1 MVTLKEIAEICNVSA
16 ATVSNIL
23 NGKSKASAETTQHV
37 LEVVEKMGYK
47 PNLMAQGL
55 RRQKTKTIALIVDDI
70 AQFTS
75 PPMVEGV
82 MEYCEQKEYRVIMRN
97 LRLYSKW
104 HDTWYNQETLYH
116 SMVDPVLQDVLSA
129 QVDGV
134 IYIAGHARIAHCFTD
149 DFPVPAVMAYAFS
162 DRKDVPSIVIEDAE
176 SACQVMREILAKGH
190 KRVGIVGGRMDNF
203 HTQQR
208 LLGYQKA
215 LFEYGIPYDPS
226 LVYYGDWTRETG
238 CKGAEM
244 LMQKG
249 VTAIFCVSDKMAGGA
264 YDYLLSHGYVIGK
277 DVSVAGFDDEDIAAY
292 FSPKLTTTRLP
303 LAQIGQ
309 QAAKVLIEHL
319 EGESSNAFEMDEP
332 VVIKIPCTYMER
344 DSIGEARKAE

>member
-55 RRQKTKTIALIVDDI
+55 RRQKSRTIALIVDDI

-75 PPMVEGV
+75 PPMVESV
-82 MEYCEQKEYRVIMRN
+82 MEYCEQHGYQAIMRN
-97 LRLYSKW
+97 LRLYGRW
-104 HDTWYNQETLYH
+104 ADTWYNQEALYH
-116 SMVDPVLQDVLSA
+116 SIVDPVLQSVLSA

-134 IYIAGHARIAHCFTD
+134 IYIAGHARIVRCFD
-149 DFPVPAVMAYAFS
+149 EKFPIPVVMAYAFS
-162 DRKDVPSIVIEDAE
+162 DVPGIPSVVIDDAA
-176 SACQVMREILAKGH
+176 SACEITRELLKKGH
-190 KRVGIVGGRMDNF
+190 KRIGCIGGRMDNY

-215 LFEYGIPYDPS
+215 LFEFGVPYDPE

-238 CKGAEM
+238 SKGAKE
-244 LMQKG
+244 LMNKG
-249 VTAIFCVSDKMAGGA
+249 VTALFCVSDQMAGGA
-264 YDYLLSHGYVIGK
+264 YDYLLAQGMQIGK
-277 DVSVAGFDDEDIAAY
+277 EISVAGFDDQDIAAY
-292 FSPKLTTTRLP
+292 FNPTLTTTKLP
-303 LAQIGQ
+303 LDRIGTQSAQL
-309 QAAKVLIEHL
+309 LIDRL
-319 EGESSNAFEMDEP
+319 ENENMEYFKNEGEP
-332 VVIKIPCTYMER
+332 VVIRIPCTYVER
-344 DSIGEARKAE
+344 HSVANI